1 VLLKERP
8 IAARSVL
15 GLLNYKPQFGA
26 LIRSYWREWG
36 AGVQWLAWRLI
47 SICRADIARAY
58 RGGRVHGCSSCHPLE
73 SRPRPY
79 ISGASHRALG
89 HLRHGPW
96 VQDLQSNGSGNTV
109 VYFYSSYRSG
119 DGALRLCCLGGTCHN
134 LLLGA
139 HLWAHAHSA
148 QNRQRISPHR
158 KRLNAVFELQGK
170 AKTNRLVN
178 KAGKFTIRPR

>member
-109 VYFYSSYRSG
+109 VYFIPAIARAMAHYAFAALGVPAITFCLALIYGRMHI
-119 DGALRLCCLGGTCHN
+119 ALRTGSGLVRIENVLTRCSSCRE
-134 LLLGA
+134 
-139 HLWAHAHSA
+139 
-148 QNRQRISPHR
+148 RQ
-158 KRLNAVFELQGK
+158 KQTAW
-170 AKTNRLVN
+170 
-178 KAGKFTIRPR
+178 